1 MSEPERRLVDA
12 SNQILGRLASKIAK
26 LLLEGRKVDVI
37 NVEKA
42 VISGKKQMRFA
53 KFQEYLDKGSLI
65 NPKYGPRHFR
75 KPDLMFKS
83 VVRGML
89 PRRKKKGIEAL
100 SRMRAYIGHPSSIK
114 GTPMRFEDADVSRL
128 GGDYLRLHEVA
139 SRFSRWK
146 QREVST

>member
-100 SRMRAYIGHPSSIK
+100 SRMRAYIGHPPFVK
-114 GTPMRFEDADVSRL
+114 GNPMKFEDSDASHLSIYYMSL
-128 GGDYLRLHEVA
+128 GELA

-146 QREVST
+146 EKEVKA